1 MVVELA
7 GIGKLA
13 AELAVFE
20 EHAPLAAGDGR
31 AAVPVLTDERLHPG
45 GFAPVCAVADNVGA
59 DVHALSTFQ
68 GTRPTLPPSSIERRA
83 VSVRYRSRCLI
94 DIQCQTPLMARL

>member
-20 EHAPLAAGDGR
+20 EHVPLAAGDGR
-31 AAVPVLTDERLHPG
+31 AAVPVLTDERLQPG
-45 GFAPVCAVADNVGA
+45 GFALVCAVADAVGA
-59 DVHALSTFQ
+59 DAHAVSTF
-68 GTRPTLPPSSIERRA
+68 RVERRA
-83 VSVRYRSRCLI
+83 S
-94 DIQCQTPLMARL
+94 